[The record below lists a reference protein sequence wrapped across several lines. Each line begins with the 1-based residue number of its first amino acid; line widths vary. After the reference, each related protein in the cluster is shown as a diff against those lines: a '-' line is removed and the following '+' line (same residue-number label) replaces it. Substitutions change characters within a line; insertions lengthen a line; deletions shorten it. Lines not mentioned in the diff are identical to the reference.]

1 MVFWI
6 LLFPNSHKNSKETLN
21 HFWGHKRVP
30 FICSNG
36 MKFISDIMQ
45 IGGHEW
51 WATQPMVALLH
62 KKKLEVQVGGRT
74 LSSAGGFWGLW
85 GTNVCVN
92 GHSSHRARLLP
103 SLLNYW
109 SSHLIEMAIPRQKS
123 KAPLLGSSWG
133 QMCQWEKGNP
143 APASWLPQQRRKRIL
158 PNWRELT
165 GITAFG
171 LEFPTQADGPPIWES
186 L

>member
-6 LLFPNSHKNSKETLN
+6 LLFPNSHKNSKETLD
-21 HFWGHKRVP
+21 HFWGHERVP

-51 WATQPMVALLH
+51 WATQPVVGLLH

-109 SSHLIEMAIPRQKS
+109 SSHWWRWPFLGKNLRLPYLVPHEDRCASEKRRTLLQPAGCHS
-123 KAPLLGSSWG
+123 KGENEFSQTEGSS
-133 QMCQWEKGNP
+133 
-143 APASWLPQQRRKRIL
+143 RV
-158 PNWRELT
+158 
-165 GITAFG
+165 
-171 LEFPTQADGPPIWES
+171 
-186 L
+186 